1 MTQSRLR
8 RCVRGCQIFRCL
20 RRCFC
25 WAPHKHGPLLYRTS
39 ASALPDC
46 FSKPTSSLKSEP
58 SDSRYPRHRFADH
71 SRYYSAIPHSDQ
83 ETNQFH
89 ATVQHHPTTDDR
101 NVRGDDLTRL
111 QIDNLHPPKVG
122 HIVYCITARAIHC
135 IRSKDSRIRSY
146 AGHSVA
152 TRIYQIEV
160 VAASIGSLRLLENR
174 AG

>member
-1 MTQSRLR
+1 MTQSRRR
-8 RCVRGCQIFRCL
+8 RCVRGCQIFRCP

-46 FSKPTSSLKSEP
+46 FSEPTSSLKSEP
-58 SDSRYPRHRFADH
+58 LI
-71 SRYYSAIPHSDQ
+71 IPGTTLPYLTLIRRP
-83 ETNQFH
+83 TNSMQQSNI
-89 ATVQHHPTTDDR
+89 TRRRMIR
-101 NVRGDDLTRL
+101 NIRGDDLTRL
-111 QIDNLHPPKVG
+111 QIANLHSPKVG

-135 IRSKDSRIRSY
+135 IRSEDSRIRSY
-146 AGHSVA
+146 LGYCVA